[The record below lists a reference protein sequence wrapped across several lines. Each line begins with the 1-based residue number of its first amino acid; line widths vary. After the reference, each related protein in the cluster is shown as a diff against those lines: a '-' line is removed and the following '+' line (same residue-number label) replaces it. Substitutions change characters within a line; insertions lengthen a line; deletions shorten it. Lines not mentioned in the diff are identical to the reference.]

1 MWVFKLGQIDKGFP
15 GGILLFPGNKH
26 QGFPGGSEDKASACN
41 AGDPGSIP
49 GLGRFP
55 WRRKWQSTPVFL
67 PGESHGERSLVGYS
81 PRGREESHPHTHTQ
95 RKQNKLGFREFHI
108 NLLDLSTN
116 AGPTWPLQRKRSLN
130 RMFKKPQGS
139 MWFQSWG
146 SWAVSA
152 SWCWS
157 DLLVCP
163 GLSVS
168 IHQKNSRE
176 IYWSSDA
183 KVIRVAVTRRGT
195 PMILYEKEDFKK

>member
-1 MWVFKLGQIDKGFP
+1 MQETRVQSLGW
-15 GGILLFPGNKH
+15 
-26 QGFPGGSEDKASACN
+26 EDS
-41 AGDPGSIP
+41 
-49 GLGRFP
+49 
-55 WRRKWQSTPVFL
+55 
-67 PGESHGERSLVGYS
+67 PGEGNGNPLQYSCLENPMERGAWWVTVHGVAKSHT
-81 PRGREESHPHTHTQ
+81 HTHTQ
-95 RKQNKLGFREFHI
+95 RKQNTLGFRELHI

>member
-1 MWVFKLGQIDKGFP
+1 MAIHSSILAWRIPWREEP
-15 GGILLFPGNKH
+15 GGL
-26 QGFPGGSEDKASACN
+26 
-41 AGDPGSIP
+41 
-49 GLGRFP
+49 
-55 WRRKWQSTPVFL
+55 QSTGSQRVTPT
-67 PGESHGERSLVGYS
+67 
-81 PRGREESHPHTHTQ
+81 HTYTQ

-163 GLSVS
+163 GLSV
-168 IHQKNSRE
+168 HQKNSRE